1 MVRLGSNLAFLASMH
16 SPDNRHPMAI
26 AAEWVSRI
34 TAIALEIL
42 VFIWL
47 GKWLDDKL
55 GTGFWAPI
63 GLVVGPVLGFWHLL
77 AITRATPQ
85 KQTPRKEDTQL

>member
-1 MVRLGSNLAFLASMH
+1 MH

-42 VFIWL
+42 IFIWL
-47 GKWLDDKL
+47 GGWLDAML
-55 GTGFWAPI
+55 GTVFLAPI

-77 AITRATPQ
+77 AITRVTPQ
-85 KQTPRKEDTQL
+85 KQTPPKEDTQS

>member
-1 MVRLGSNLAFLASMH
+1 MAFLASMH
-16 SPDNRHPMAI
+16 SPDNRHPMAV

-47 GKWLDDKL
+47 GKWLDAKL
-55 GTGFWAPI
+55 GTGFLEPI
-63 GLVVGPVLGFWHLL
+63 GLVVGPVLGFLHLL